1 MKMMPKWLIRVT
13 ACPFTLKDS
22 GHKSLKKTGNLLIPY
37 ILDNARLHGMM
48 EGAGLDMLLEALNS
62 NDTNFFI

>member
-1 MKMMPKWLIRVT
+1 M
-13 ACPFTLKDS
+13 
-22 GHKSLKKTGNLLIPY
+22 NLLIPY
-37 ILDNARLHGMM
+37 ILDDARLQWMM